1 MEKRSVEMQKI
12 QTKILNL
19 ITDDKKLHIKAV
31 FKNTQTLRLTKI
43 GLKLLSKEYDKWVVD
58 PPALSAGNLIQ
69 LLRKMKYPYYIDR
82 KQMVLFTEKD
92 AFLAKL
98 AGTQGWLDGKD

>member
-12 QTKILNL
+12 QTKILDL
-19 ITDDKKLHIKAV
+19 ITDDKKLPIKAV

-43 GLKLLSKEYDKWVVD
+43 GLKLLGKKYDKWIVD

-69 LLRKMKYPYYIDR
+69 LLRKMKYPYYID
-82 KQMVLFTEKD
+82 KKKMVLFTEQD